1 MTEDVGRRAFIGMI
15 GAAGIG
21 GGMAMAS
28 DAATGLTSG
37 DTAAIEALIH
47 GFEEAW
53 NRHDMSMAAFGKLFS
68 EDAHWV
74 NVVGMHWSGRDE
86 VVRAHAAYHATVFK
100 TAEVHLRFF
109 EIRSMGPHAA
119 VAVGIARTDGFV
131 RPDGPSEPA
140 HDGRLSLFVM
150 DRGAGWRIVHGHN
163 TWIDYAAAP
172 FDPIAGKPA

>member
-1 MTEDVGRRAFIGMI
+1 MTEYLGRRAFIGMI

-53 NRHDMSMAAFGKLFS
+53 NRHDMGAAFAKLFS

-100 TAEVHLRFF
+100 TVEVHLRSFK
-109 EIRSMGPHAA
+109 IRPVGARTA
-119 VAVGIARTDGFV
+119 IAVGIARTDAFV
-131 RPDGPSEPA
+131 RPDGPPEPA
-140 HDGRLSLFVM
+140 HDGRISLFVM
-150 DRGAGWRIVHGHN
+150 DRGAGWLIVHGHN
-163 TWIDYAAAP
+163 TWIDYVAAP
-172 FDPIAGKPA
+172 FDPIASKP